1 MILRL
6 PEKNQGYYEN
16 ASEYISRFFK
26 QYSVTER
33 IDVNNCPNLTNLEGS
48 VSKEGLGLEGSNYLF
63 LYFSLNVGVPYMTT
77 NPHNGV
83 LGYYDKNPIY
93 FKGGYDINVP
103 DDKINNQIKINITNS
118 DVINISEIK
127 CIGATIVGTSVG
139 YGSDR
144 RNKYSLG
151 NIYLRYKLQYK
162 PNNTTSYRKSVI
174 HIDYN
179 PNTREHHS
187 YDIILNQ
194 DRQTPKP
201 VIEITETYKYQIIS
215 DLLNNPTN
223 LVNGKI
229 IVNKP
234 TDATIQINYHQQFRY
249 IYLYSYGSPVVPVSY
264 TTIKSKQFT
273 ITNIYTYEQNK
284 VIEDGRTVNTYVQ
297 GFRIDAQE
305 NTTSK
310 LIKDTF
316 SFYGKNQLHLLKVSI
331 VQNRYGEENVE
342 EEVLDIPDNIDLIFK
357 DTFEEDIL
365 KPNRLVCIDTN
376 TGQIIDS
383 TRLIYKNKNVN
394 IYKTIQQKDNTLFL
408 GNYRSGTE
416 INYLYNIIQEHYRD
430 ILYKDNC
437 WKELS
442 FSSQAI
448 QTYSEKPNMLLSSQD
463 KHLFKRGEK
472 YLLGLVF
479 INKQGERTSVQF
491 VGDLVSGDTTWIPT
505 LEPMTTPNNTYK
517 KPVYVVALKQALCT
531 ILNNK
536 NIIGVIPVYAKHTSY
551 NILCQGYLNATMS
564 NQDRLTQESV
574 GSQYSWFY
582 RGRFPLSESSN
593 MLYIRYGEWGANG
606 SGQLEIQSLD
616 SNKFTSPWKINRKIV
631 TVNSPEIE
639 VYEGITE
646 SLLKGVKGRLISN
659 AYSITP
665 YTNVNLKV
673 SGSYQHSNWSPN
685 NIFRSDTQVISL
697 PSIGLYNGYVI
708 GWYGFINQGWKSNE
722 IYSKTGSL
730 DNYGYYPVY
739 PWNRN
744 IPGGEDANY
753 KILTKKWYNHIY
765 MDYTNAYCPTT
776 NSDGNAL
783 IFPNIYESGIFR
795 EDGSLQLLNLKDEGV
810 YQGSVDYII
819 NCTSS
824 NKSYPIKACVDLRWT
839 WKRAFAN
846 KEEGS
851 FSGYNSDGESSDFIN
866 MKYKSANHIV
876 LNLYND
882 FKMFTPKDGNGN
894 ENRDVAF
901 GDLTT
906 VELYNDSVDMPY
918 TEQDLK
924 SYQWIQC
931 GPMRQIKEDETTYIT
946 FEEGDYFYGRF
957 DSLRTQ
963 PYTESDVNQVVEVVS
978 GKLCS
983 RINLDARTDRNRG
996 NLTGNINNR
1005 NFNLFNPVYNQLNNY
1020 FTYYYEDVNDLIY
1033 DRSFKNSIQ
1042 WSMTKTYGNE
1052 VDDWCNIQ
1060 DVNTLDL
1067 DGDKGQV
1074 NALYKLGNNLLAF
1087 QDSGIAQIQYNEK
1100 TQLATDQGVPVE
1112 IANSGKVDGKYYLYN
1127 NIGCQ
1132 NQQAITTSPT
1142 GIFFIDGINRNIYTI
1157 TNQGELK
1164 DLTTTLG
1171 MNAWALKN
1179 LNTKWWSYY
1188 DSISQEVLFSNEIET
1203 LVYSDPY
1210 QNFRAFLGYGGI
1222 KHYFRAQDST
1232 IQILPQNFN
1241 QVISLDQKE
1250 GVDIIKDSKKVDYK
1264 SVTLWKKNSQEES
1277 SFFGNNVPF
1286 EIEILCNPEHNQDK
1300 IFNNIE
1306 YRADSF
1312 SLDGTYIPND
1322 TFTNLKVDTEYQTSG
1337 NISLDW
1343 SIDSPSNLS
1352 KKFRI
1357 WRIQIPRNQGT
1368 RDRIRNPWCKIKL
1381 SHNNN
1386 TNTNSSNKGIWQ
1398 DVTSILSKED
1408 IANLSKYTTLPQY
1421 AKDQYTV
1428 ALYDG
1433 DIEDEDKFIGAY
1445 KYSSPSRFVFYD
1457 MNISYMI

>member
-1 MILRL
+1 MEKYRQIYWSYTYDRNAVRVVEPNMTLHLDKNGCL
-6 PEKNQGYYEN
+6 PNGNNYIYLFLIRQLKYEFYYGHSGP
-16 ASEYISRFFK
+16 AVYP
-26 QYSVTER
+26 T
-33 IDVNNCPNLTNLEGS
+33 LTNSSSLIAQQVVYDSGNLNNMSNSDYRDYGECDWEWGPGQSRAPGTMKDDGKSTKWIFFNLPYIVKITFSANNSYNTTQTTIGIQQTIREYTEYESSFRKIYVQTANITINWDPQEQEELTPVSTTYDYLISNDYIDYNNTIPNSTSIKILPQNKSEVFNYLEHTKYLYIKSRGLD
-48 VSKEGLGLEGSNYLF
+48 VSPITASLNGTHFSIEKKYSKHTTESTSGNKTIHQYIEGWEIKVNQNTSKKRQQATINFYDSKSKYIFYYILKQQTEKEGL
-63 LYFSLNVGVPYMTT
+63 
-77 NPHNGV
+77 
-83 LGYYDKNPIY
+83 
-93 FKGGYDINVP
+93 
-103 DDKINNQIKINITNS
+103 
-118 DVINISEIK
+118 
-127 CIGATIVGTSVG
+127 
-139 YGSDR
+139 
-144 RNKYSLG
+144 
-151 NIYLRYKLQYK
+151 
-162 PNNTTSYRKSVI
+162 
-174 HIDYN
+174 
-179 PNTREHHS
+179 
-187 YDIILNQ
+187 DII
-194 DRQTPKP
+194 DHK
-201 VIEITETYKYQIIS
+201 
-215 DLLNNPTN
+215 
-223 LVNGKI
+223 
-229 IVNKP
+229 
-234 TDATIQINYHQQFRY
+234 
-249 IYLYSYGSPVVPVSY
+249 
-264 TTIKSKQFT
+264 
-273 ITNIYTYEQNK
+273 
-284 VIEDGRTVNTYVQ
+284 
-297 GFRIDAQE
+297 
-305 NTTSK
+305 
-310 LIKDTF
+310 
-316 SFYGKNQLHLLKVSI
+316 
-331 VQNRYGEENVE
+331 
-342 EEVLDIPDNIDLIFK
+342 LDIQ
-357 DTFEEDIL
+357 EDITKIYPSTEKQDL
-365 KPNRLVCIDTN
+365 ASTKKLVCIDSN
-376 TGQIIDS
+376 TGSIIDNQS
-383 TRLIYKNKNVN
+383 LLYKNIGIN
-394 IYKTIQQKDNTLFL
+394 IYKTIEQKDNTLFV
-408 GNYRSGTE
+408 GNYSTIKSVNKVHSI
-416 INYLYNIIQEHYRD
+416 INNQFKYIKYKESCFKKIYFKYNWSNNIYPEV
-430 ILYKDNC
+430 
-437 WKELS
+437 
-442 FSSQAI
+442 
-448 QTYSEKPNMLLSSQD
+448 PNMLLSAQD
-463 KHLFKRGEK
+463 KHIFKNKEEYILGIVFINNRGEK
-472 YLLGLVF
+472 SSVYFLGDAIDQDSWIPSF
-479 INKQGERTSVQF
+479 NPTE
-491 VGDLVSGDTTWIPT
+491 DTTGSF
-505 LEPMTTPNNTYK
+505 K
-517 KPVYVVALKQALCT
+517 KPVFVLGLEKE
-531 ILNNK
+531 LNN
-536 NIIGVIPVYAKHTSY
+536 ILLEEDIVGVIPVYAAHTSY
-551 NILCQGYLNATMS
+551 RVICQGYISASMF
-564 NQDRLTQESV
+564 NQKRKDEEGI
-574 GSQYSWFY
+574 GSQYSWQY
-582 RGRFPLSESSN
+582 RYRFPTSKNSDDVT
-593 MLYIRYGEWGANG
+593 IRYGNNRGFG
-606 SGQLEIQSLD
+606 GYEIQSLQTGETY
-616 SNKFTSPWKINRKIV
+616 SSVWKINQKIL
-631 TVNSPEIE
+631 TLNTPEVE
-639 VYEGITE
+639 VQDFNTS
-646 SLLKGVKGRLISN
+646 SLLDGCVGELISN
-659 AYSITP
+659 SYEFLAYTDVFMK
-665 YTNVNLKV
+665 VN
-673 SGSYQHSNWSPN
+673 GSYQYSGIDRSNIWMN
-685 NIFRSDTQVISL
+685 NDFTHIPINALLTNSF
-697 PSIGLYNGYVI
+697 YY
-708 GWYGFINQGWKSNE
+708 WKGFINNEWPENE
-722 IYSKTGSL
+722 IMAHTGEQG
-730 DNYGYYPVY
+730 NYGMYPV
-739 PWNRN
+739 WMWQRN
-744 IPGGEDANY
+744 IPGAEGPYHTIQSKKWFTHMYAQY
-753 KILTKKWYNHIY
+753 ITKKSYKPSNEFPTISKAAIY
-765 MDYTNAYCPTT
+765 YSANELA
-776 NSDGNAL
+776 
-783 IFPNIYESGIFR
+783 
-795 EDGSLQLLNLKDEGV
+795 LLNIGKNGV
-810 YQGSVDYII
+810 YQGNTDYII
-819 NCTSS
+819 NCNDGSKYYLWAVSEVNGGGRSPKAPKGTVYAGYDEWGGC
-824 NKSYPIKACVDLRWT
+824 KDPI
-839 WKRAFAN
+839 
-846 KEEGS
+846 S
-851 FSGYNSDGESSDFIN
+851 
-866 MKYKSANHIV
+866 MKYKTPNHIV
-876 LNLYND
+876 LSLEKD
-882 FKMFTPKDGNGN
+882 FTLWEYPR
-894 ENRDVAF
+894 ESPYL
-901 GDLTT
+901 GDLT
-906 VELYNDSVDMPY
+906 VLELYNPVVDMS
-918 TEQDLK
+918 TDVSDLK